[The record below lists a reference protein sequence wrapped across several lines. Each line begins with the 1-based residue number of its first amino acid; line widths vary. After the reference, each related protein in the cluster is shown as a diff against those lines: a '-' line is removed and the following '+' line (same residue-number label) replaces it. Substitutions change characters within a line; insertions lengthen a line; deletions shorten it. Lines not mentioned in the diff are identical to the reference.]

1 MTSGGIDLRLFTQ
14 DGRRVVTGER
24 DDKTCVLSGEDV
36 DDETLVKLAVWKGDG
51 AVEFLRPPS
60 PGSA

>member
-14 DGRRVVTGER
+14 DGRRVVTWER

-51 AVEFLRPPS
+51 AVEF
-60 PGSA
+60 